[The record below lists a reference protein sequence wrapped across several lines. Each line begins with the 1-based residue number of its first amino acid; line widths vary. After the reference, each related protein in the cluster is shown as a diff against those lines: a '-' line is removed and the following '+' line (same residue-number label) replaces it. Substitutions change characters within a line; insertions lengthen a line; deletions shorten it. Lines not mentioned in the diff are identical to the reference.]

1 VTDDRRD
8 DEALRAMVEDAPE
21 LTDRP
26 GWRVGLKRVAVDI
39 RPLRSRH
46 FRNLWIGQSISFFG
60 SNITY
65 VAIPYQ
71 TYQLTGS
78 TVLVGLIALAELVPL
93 LTLAVVGGTIADAVD
108 RRRLLLATEIGLV
121 ACSALLVVN
130 ATLEEPR
137 VWALFVLAA
146 AITSFWALGSPA
158 LRSLTPRLVPEDQL
172 ASASLLNSAYHSL
185 GAVAGPATGG
195 LLIAG
200 VGLTGTYLIDVAT
213 FAASLLAIWRLPP
226 FPPHEQAERAGLRSM
241 VDGFRFVRSQPV
253 ILGIFLLDTNAMVF
267 GMPSSLFPALAE
279 HRFGGGASTVGFLY
293 AAPYAGALAATLL
306 SGWVSH
312 VRRQGLAVA
321 IAAALWGLAI
331 LLFGFAVSLPLAL
344 LLLAFAGAADNV
356 SAAFRSAMVLAATPD
371 EMRGR
376 VSGIEL
382 AQVASAPTL
391 GNVEAGIVAS
401 LTSLRFSIVSG
412 GAVCIAGTAVILAAF
427 PALLRYDARRARA

>member
-1 VTDDRRD
+1 MDGDRRD
-8 DEALRAMVEDAPE
+8 EEAFRALAEDAPE

-26 GWRVGLKRVAVDI
+26 GWRVGLQRITVDT
-39 RPLRSRH
+39 RPLRYRN

-60 SNITY
+60 SNITG

-78 TVLVGLIALAELVPL
+78 TLAVGLIALAELVPL

-108 RRRLLLATEIGLV
+108 RRRLLLVTEVGLV

-130 ATLEEPR
+130 ATLSEPR

-146 AITSFWALGSPA
+146 AITSLWALGSPA

-172 ASASLLNSAYHSL
+172 AAASLLNSAYHSL
-185 GAVAGPATGG
+185 GAVAGPAMGG

-200 VGLTGTYLIDVAT
+200 VGLTGTYLIDVGT
-213 FAASLLAIWRLPP
+213 FAASLIAIWRLPS

-241 VDGFRFVRSQPV
+241 VEGFRFVLSQRV

-267 GMPSSLFPALAE
+267 GMPSALFPALAE
-279 HRFGGGASTVGFLY
+279 HTFGGGATTMGFLY

-331 LLFGFAVSLPLAL
+331 LAFGFATALPLAL
-344 LLLAFAGAADNV
+344 VLLAFAGAADNV
-356 SAAFRSAMVLAATPD
+356 SAAFRSAIVLAATPD

-382 AQVASAPTL
+382 AQVASAPAL
-391 GNVEAGIVAS
+391 GNLEAGAVAS
-401 LTSLRFSIVSG
+401 FTSLRFSVASG
-412 GAVCIAGTAVILAAF
+412 GLLCIVGTLAVVAAF
-427 PALLRYDARRARA
+427 PALLRYDARRPRE

>member
-1 VTDDRRD
+1 MGDRRD
-8 DEALRAMVEDAPE
+8 EEAFRALAEDAPE

-26 GWRVGLKRVAVDI
+26 GWRVGLQRITVDT
-39 RPLRSRH
+39 RPLHYRN

-60 SNITY
+60 SNITG

-78 TVLVGLIALAELVPL
+78 TLAVGLIALAELVPL

-108 RRRLLLATEIGLV
+108 RRRLLLVTEVGLV

-130 ATLEEPR
+130 ATLAEPR

-146 AITSFWALGSPA
+146 AITSLWALGSPA

-172 ASASLLNSAYHSL
+172 AAASLLNSAYHSL
-185 GAVAGPATGG
+185 GAVAGPAMGG

-200 VGLTGTYLIDVAT
+200 VGLTGTYLIDVGT
-213 FAASLLAIWRLPP
+213 FAASLIAIWRLPS

-241 VDGFRFVRSQPV
+241 VEGFRFVLSQRV

-267 GMPSSLFPALAE
+267 GMPSALFPALAE
-279 HRFGGGASTVGFLY
+279 HTFGGGATTMGFLY

-331 LLFGFAVSLPLAL
+331 LAFGFATALPLAL
-344 LLLAFAGAADNV
+344 VLLAFAGAADNV
-356 SAAFRSAMVLAATPD
+356 SAAFRSAIVLAATPD

-382 AQVASAPTL
+382 AQVASAPAL
-391 GNVEAGIVAS
+391 GNLEAGAVAS
-401 LTSLRFSIVSG
+401 FTSLRFSVASG
-412 GAVCIAGTAVILAAF
+412 GLLCIVGTLVVVAAF
-427 PALLRYDARRARA
+427 PALLRYDARRPRE

>member
-1 VTDDRRD
+1 M
-8 DEALRAMVEDAPE
+8 DEHREDEDLRALLEDAPE

-26 GWRVGLKRVAVDI
+26 GWRVGLKRLAVDV

-78 TVLVGLIALAELVPL
+78 TLLVGLIALAELVPL

-108 RRRLLLATEIGLV
+108 RRRLLLITELGLV
-121 ACSALLVVN
+121 VCSALLVVN
-130 ATLEEPR
+130 ATLDEPR

-213 FAASLLAIWRLPP
+213 FAASLVAIWRLPS

-241 VDGFRFVRSQPV
+241 VEGFRFVRSKPV
-253 ILGIFLLDTNAMVF
+253 ILGIFLLDSNAMVF
-267 GMPSSLFPALAE
+267 GMPSALFPALAE

-312 VRRQGLAVA
+312 VRRQGVAVA
-321 IAAALWGLAI
+321 VAAALWGVAI
-331 LLFGFAVSLPLAL
+331 LLFGFATSLPLAL
-344 LLLAFAGAADNV
+344 VLLAFAGAADNV
-356 SAAFRSAMVLAATPD
+356 SAAFRSAIVLAATPD

-391 GNVEAGIVAS
+391 GNVEAGVVAS

-412 GAVCIAGTAVILAAF
+412 GVLCVAGTIVIAAAF
-427 PALLRYDARRARA
+427 PALLRYDARRPRE

>member
-1 VTDDRRD
+1 
-8 DEALRAMVEDAPE
+8 L
-21 LTDRP
+21 
-26 GWRVGLKRVAVDI
+26 
-39 RPLRSRH
+39 
-46 FRNLWIGQSISFFG
+46 
-60 SNITY
+60 
-65 VAIPYQ
+65 
-71 TYQLTGS
+71 
-78 TVLVGLIALAELVPL
+78 LVGLIALAELVPL

-108 RRRLLLATEIGLV
+108 RRRLLLVTEVGLV
-121 ACSALLVVN
+121 VCSALLVVN
-130 ATLEEPR
+130 ATLDEPR

-213 FAASLLAIWRLPP
+213 FAASLLAIWRLPS

-241 VDGFRFVRSQPV
+241 LEGFRFVRSQPV

-267 GMPSSLFPALAE
+267 GMPSALFPAFAE

-312 VRRQGLAVA
+312 VRRQGIAVA
-321 IAAALWGLAI
+321 IAAALWGVAI
-331 LLFGFAVSLPLAL
+331 LLFGLATSLVLAL

-391 GNVEAGIVAS
+391 GNVEAGVVAS
-401 LTSLRFSIVSG
+401 LTSLRFSVVSG
-412 GAVCIAGTAVILAAF
+412 GVACVVGTVAILAAF
-427 PALLRYDARRARA
+427 PALLRYDARRPRG

>member
-1 VTDDRRD
+1 MTDERRD
-8 DEALRAMVEDAPE
+8 EEAFRALAEDAPE

-26 GWRVGLKRVAVDI
+26 GWRVGLRRLAVDT
-39 RPLRSRH
+39 RPLKSRH

-78 TVLVGLIALAELVPL
+78 TLVVGLIALAELVPL

-108 RRRLLLATEIGLV
+108 RRRLLLITEVGLV
-121 ACSALLVVN
+121 ICSALLVVN
-130 ATLEEPR
+130 ATLAEPR

-146 AITSFWALGSPA
+146 AITSCWALGSPA
-158 LRSLTPRLVPEDQL
+158 LRSLTPRLVPNDQL
-172 ASASLLNSAYHSL
+172 AAASLLNSAYHSL

-200 VGLTGTYLIDVAT
+200 IGLTGTYLIDVVT
-213 FAASLLAIWRLPP
+213 FGASLLAIWLLPS
-226 FPPHEQAERAGLRSM
+226 FPPHEEAEPVGLRSM
-241 VDGFRFVRSQPV
+241 VEGFRFVLTQPV
-253 ILGIFLLDTNAMVF
+253 ILGIFLLDTNAMIF
-267 GMPSSLFPALAE
+267 GMPSALFPAFAE
-279 HRFGGGASTVGFLY
+279 HRFGGGAGVVGLLY

-312 VRRQGLAVA
+312 VQRQGVAVA
-321 IAAALWGLAI
+321 IAAGLWGAAI
-331 LLFGFAVSLPLAL
+331 VLFGFATSLVLAL
-344 LLLAFAGAADNV
+344 IMLALAGAADNV
-356 SAAFRSAMVLAATPD
+356 SAAFRSAIVLMATPD

-391 GNVEAGIVAS
+391 GNVEAGVVAS
-401 LTSLRFSIVSG
+401 LTSLRFSVVSG
-412 GAVCIAGTAVILAAF
+412 GALCIVGTAVILALF
-427 PALLRYDARRARA
+427 PVLVRYRAPTTSG

>member
-1 VTDDRRD
+1 VSDERRD
-8 DEALRAMVEDAPE
+8 DERFRALAEDAPE
-21 LTDRP
+21 MTDRP
-26 GWRVGLKRVAVDI
+26 GLRVGLKRLAVDT

-60 SNITY
+60 SAITY
-65 VAIPYQ
+65 IAIPYQ
-71 TYQLTGS
+71 TYELTGS
-78 TVLVGLIALAELVPL
+78 TLLVGLIALAELVPL

-108 RRRLLLATEIGLV
+108 RRRLLLITEVGLV
-121 ACSALLVVN
+121 VCSALLVVN
-130 ATLEEPR
+130 ATLAEPR
-137 VWALFVLAA
+137 VWVLFVLAA
-146 AITSFWALGSPA
+146 TITSCWALGSPA

-200 VGLTGTYLIDVAT
+200 VGLTGTYLIDVGT
-213 FAASLLAIWRLPP
+213 FGASLLAIWRLPS
-226 FPPHEQAERAGLRSM
+226 FPPHEEAERAGLRSM
-241 VDGFRFVRSQPV
+241 VEGFRFVLSKPV
-253 ILGIFLLDTNAMVF
+253 ILGIFLLDSNAMVF
-267 GMPSSLFPALAE
+267 GMPSALFPALAE

-312 VRRQGLAVA
+312 VRRQGIAVA
-321 IAAALWGLAI
+321 IAAALWGVAI
-331 LLFGFAVSLPLAL
+331 LLFGLATSLVLAL

-356 SAAFRSAMVLAATPD
+356 SAAFRSAIVLAATPD

-376 VSGIEL
+376 ISGIEL

-391 GNVEAGIVAS
+391 GNVEAGVVAS
-401 LTSLRFSIVSG
+401 FTSLRFSVVSG
-412 GAVCIAGTAVILAAF
+412 GVLCVAGTIAIAAAF
-427 PALLRYDARRARA
+427 PALLRYDARRPRE

>member
-1 VTDDRRD
+1 VSDERRD
-8 DEALRAMVEDAPE
+8 DERFRALAEDAPE
-21 LTDRP
+21 MTDRP
-26 GWRVGLKRVAVDI
+26 GLRVGLKRLAVDT

-60 SNITY
+60 SSITY
-65 VAIPYQ
+65 IAIPYQ
-71 TYQLTGS
+71 TYELTGS
-78 TVLVGLIALAELVPL
+78 TLLVGLIALAELVPL

-108 RRRLLLATEIGLV
+108 RRRLLLITEVGLV
-121 ACSALLVVN
+121 VCSALLVVN
-130 ATLEEPR
+130 ATLAEPR

-146 AITSFWALGSPA
+146 AITSLWALGSPA

-200 VGLTGTYLIDVAT
+200 IGLTGTYLIDVAT
-213 FAASLLAIWRLPP
+213 FGASLLAFWRLPS
-226 FPPHEQAERAGLRSM
+226 FPPHEEAERAGLRSM
-241 VDGFRFVRSQPV
+241 VEGFRFVLSKPV
-253 ILGIFLLDTNAMVF
+253 ILGIFLLDSNAMVF
-267 GMPSSLFPALAE
+267 GMPSALFPALAE

-312 VRRQGLAVA
+312 VRRQGIAVA
-321 IAAALWGLAI
+321 IAASLWGVAI
-331 LLFGFAVSLPLAL
+331 LLFGFATSLVPAL
-344 LLLAFAGAADNV
+344 LLLALAGAADNV

-391 GNVEAGIVAS
+391 GNVEAGVVAS

-412 GAVCIAGTAVILAAF
+412 GLLCVVGTIAIAAAF
-427 PALLRYDARRARA
+427 PALLRYDARRPRE

>member
-1 VTDDRRD
+1 VSDERRD
-8 DEALRAMVEDAPE
+8 DEARRGLAEDAPE
-21 LTDRP
+21 LTGRP
-26 GWRVGLKRVAVDI
+26 GWRVGLKRLAVDV

-71 TYQLTGS
+71 MYQLTGS
-78 TVLVGLIALAELVPL
+78 TLAVGLIALCELVPL

-108 RRRLLLATEIGLV
+108 RRRLLLVTEVGLV
-121 ACSALLVVN
+121 GCSAALVYN
-130 ATLEEPR
+130 ASLARPR
-137 VWALFVLAA
+137 EWALFVLAG

-158 LRSLTPRLVPEDQL
+158 LRSLTPRLVPKDQL

-200 VGLTGTYLIDVAT
+200 VGLTGTYLIDVGT
-213 FAASLLAIWRLPP
+213 FAASLVAIWRLPS
-226 FPPHEQAERAGLRSM
+226 FAPHGDAERAGLRSM
-241 VDGFRFVRSQPV
+241 LDGFRFVRSQPV

-267 GMPSSLFPALAE
+267 GMPSALFPALAE
-279 HRFGGGASTVGFLY
+279 HRFGGGATTVGFLY

-312 VRRQGLAVA
+312 VRKQGLAVA
-321 IAAALWGLAI
+321 IAAALWGVAI
-331 LLFGFAVSLPLAL
+331 LLFGFAESLPIAL

-356 SAAFRSAMVLAATPD
+356 SAAFRSAIVLAATPD

-391 GNVEAGIVAS
+391 GNVEAGVVAS

-412 GAVCIAGTAVILAAF
+412 GLACVAGTIAIAVAF
-427 PALLRYDARRARA
+427 PALLRYDARRPRE

>member
-1 VTDDRRD
+1 MDKDRE
-8 DEALRAMVEDAPE
+8 DEARRALLEDAPE
-21 LTDRP
+21 LIDRP
-26 GWRVGLKRVAVDI
+26 GWRVGLKRLAVDV

-78 TVLVGLIALAELVPL
+78 TLLVGLIALAELVPL

-108 RRRLLLATEIGLV
+108 RRRLLLITEIGLV
-121 ACSALLVVN
+121 VCSALLVVN
-130 ATLEEPR
+130 ATLDQPR

-158 LRSLTPRLVPEDQL
+158 LRSLTPRLVPEEQL

-200 VGLTGTYLIDVAT
+200 VGLTGTYLVDVAT
-213 FAASLLAIWRLPP
+213 FTASLVAIWRLPS

-241 VDGFRFVRSQPV
+241 VEGFRFVRSQPV

-267 GMPSSLFPALAE
+267 GMPSALFPALAE

-321 IAAALWGLAI
+321 VAAALWGAAI
-331 LLFGFAVSLPLAL
+331 LLFGFAMSLPLAL
-344 LLLAFAGAADNV
+344 ALLAFAGAADNV
-356 SAAFRSAMVLAATPD
+356 SAAFRSAIVLAATPD

-391 GNVEAGIVAS
+391 GNVEAGVVAS

-412 GAVCIAGTAVILAAF
+412 GVLCVAGTIAIAAAF
-427 PALLRYDARRARA
+427 PALLRYDARRPRE